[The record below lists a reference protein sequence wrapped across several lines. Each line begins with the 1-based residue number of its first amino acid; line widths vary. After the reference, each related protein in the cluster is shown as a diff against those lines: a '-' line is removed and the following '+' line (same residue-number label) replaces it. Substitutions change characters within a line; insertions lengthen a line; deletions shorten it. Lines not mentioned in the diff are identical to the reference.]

1 MQPIMA
7 SFSANQGPTEVF
19 FTKDLYIRFK
29 AHKGAKFQFK
39 WETYTDGHEELE
51 KAVAIQCSPDAI
63 KASVDLPKLKAVFVS
78 TDPSHLSL
86 GDVTCTGVTQGNTWS
101 ATARHGSCN
110 TQRQVDD
117 DFVVYKTSVVYS
129 LPGTSP
135 GDFIILWSAKT
146 NYSII
151 SENNIVG
158 LNTTS
163 HYSAI
168 MRIFSDRGLHNEVK
182 GQPIRVKLGS
192 ELYAEVE
199 FSANFKASMRLQ
211 RCSLKDRLT
220 QANGYDLIRNGCPVD
235 RDTNVIAET
244 SSATVFHFKATE
256 FVAGVTSVYLTCDV
270 TYCLP
275 NDNSQVCIHQCS
287 TTPHGRRQVSGY
299 SLSVA
304 RVAKKFDIFT

>member
-110 TQRQVDD
+110 TQRQ
-117 DFVVYKTSVVYS
+117 
-129 LPGTSP
+129 
-135 GDFIILWSAKT
+135 AKT